1 MILNGDGVMTAL
13 TADQTNF
20 YQQNGY
26 LAPIDIFTEDEA
38 DALYTD
44 FRRLENDHG
53 KSLLGYGRNNAH
65 QVMPLFDQIAHHP
78 SILDVIERLIGPN
91 ILVAGT
97 TLFIKEPEQRG
108 FISWHQD
115 ARYNGLKPYN
125 WVTAWLALTE
135 VTKENG
141 CMYMWPESHLEGQ
154 RDHVDKYGEDNL
166 LTRGQT
172 VMDVPKDKIV
182 PIELRPGQLSVHHP
196 WVVHGSG
203 HNQSNQRRVGF
214 AIQSYI
220 GTEVEQQFGKT
231 YVQLARGRDDYNFH
245 FLVPRASGLMVS
257 DEVTMWDTANEEL
270 RGVLYHD
277 AEKLGKY

>member
-1 MILNGDGVMTAL
+1 MAAL
-13 TADQTNF
+13 TGDQVNF
-20 YQQNGY
+20 YQRNGY

-38 DALYTD
+38 GALYKTFQNVEKD
-44 FRRLENDHG
+44 YGEALG
-53 KSLLGYGRNNAH
+53 GYGRNNAH
-65 QVMPLFDQIAHHP
+65 QVVPIFDQIAHHP
-78 SILDVIERLIGPN
+78 HILDAIESLIGGN

-135 VTKENG
+135 VTMENG
-141 CMYMWPESHLEGQ
+141 CMYMWPESHLVGQ
-154 RDHVDKYGEDNL
+154 REHMDTYDDDNL

-172 VMDVPKDKIV
+172 VVDVPEDKMI

-203 HNQSNQRRVGF
+203 HNSSNKRRVGF

-220 GTEVEQQFGKT
+220 GAEVEQHLGKT
-231 YVQLARGRDDYNFH
+231 YAQLARGRDDYNHH
-245 FLVPRASGLMVS
+245 FLVQRASGVMV
-257 DEVTMWDTANEEL
+257 DDDVVMWHAANQEL
-270 RGVLYHD
+270 RGVLYSG

>member
-1 MILNGDGVMTAL
+1 MTAL
-13 TADQTNF
+13 TASQVNF

-38 DALYTD
+38 SKLYTT

-53 KSLLGYGRNNAH
+53 ESLLGYGRNNAH
-65 QVMPLFDQIAHHP
+65 QVLPLLDEIAHHP
-78 SILDVIERLIGPN
+78 GILDVIESLIGPN

-97 TLFIKEPEQRG
+97 TLFVKEPEQRG

-141 CMYMWPESHLEGQ
+141 CMYMWPQSHLDGQ
-154 RDHVDKYGEDNL
+154 REHVDTYGEDNL

-172 VMDVPKDKIV
+172 VKGVPGDKIA

-203 HNQSNQRRVGF
+203 HNTSNKRRVGF

-220 GTEVEQQFGKT
+220 GTEVEQLFGKT
-231 YVQLARGRDDYNFH
+231 FVQLARGCDNYNH
-245 FLVPRASGLMVS
+245 HSLVPRASGVMV
-257 DEVTMWDTANEEL
+257 DEEVATWHDANQAL
-270 RGVLYHD
+270 REVLYHE

>member
-1 MILNGDGVMTAL
+1 MTAL
-13 TADQTNF
+13 TASQINF

-38 DALYTD
+38 DELYTT
-44 FRRLENDHG
+44 FRWLENDYG
-53 KSLLGYGRNNAH
+53 ERLLGYGRNNAH
-65 QVMPLFDQIAHHP
+65 QVLPLFDQIAHHP
-78 SILDVIERLIGPN
+78 SILDVIESLIGPN

-97 TLFIKEPEQRG
+97 TLFVKEPEQRG

-125 WVTAWLALTE
+125 WVTAWLALTDA
-135 VTKENG
+135 TRENG

-154 RDHVDKYGEDNL
+154 RDHVDTYGEDNL

-172 VMDVPKDKIV
+172 VMDVPEDKIV
-182 PIELRPGQLSVHHP
+182 PVELRPGQLSVHHP

-203 HNQSNQRRVGF
+203 HNVSNQRRVGF

-220 GTEVEQQFGKT
+220 GPEVEQQLGKT
-231 YVQLARGRDDYNFH
+231 YAQLARGYDDYNHH
-245 FLVPRASGLMVS
+245 FLVPRASGSMVPK
-257 DEVTMWDTANEEL
+257 EVTLWHAANEEL
-270 RGVLYHD
+270 RGVLYYD
-277 AEKLGKY
+277 AKKLGKF

>member
-1 MILNGDGVMTAL
+1 MIML
-13 TADQTNF
+13 TADQANF

-26 LAPIDIFTEDEA
+26 LAPINIFTDEEA
-38 DALYTD
+38 NALYKD
-44 FRRLENDHG
+44 FQWFENEYSE
-53 KSLLGYGRNNAH
+53 SLRGYGRNNAH
-65 QVMPLFDQIAHHP
+65 QVFPLFDHIAHHP
-78 SILDVIERLIGPN
+78 SILDVIESLIGPN

-97 TLFIKEPEQRG
+97 TLFIKEPEQPG

-141 CMYMWPESHLEGQ
+141 CMYMWPESHLDGQ
-154 RDHVDKYGEDNL
+154 RHHVDTYAEDNL

-172 VMDVPKDKIV
+172 ISGVPEDKVV

-203 HNQSNQRRVGF
+203 HNTSKKRRVGL

-220 GTEVEQQFGKT
+220 GTEVEQLLGETF
-231 YVQLARGRDDYNFH
+231 VQLARGRDDYNHH
-245 FLVPRASGLMVS
+245 FLIPRASGVMI
-257 DEVTMWDTANEEL
+257 DEEVNMWHAANREL
-270 RGVLYHD
+270 RKVLYHD
-277 AEKLGKY
+277 AEKLGKH

>member
-1 MILNGDGVMTAL
+1 MTAL
-13 TADQTNF
+13 TADQANL

-26 LAPIDIFTEDEA
+26 LAPIEIFTEDEA
-38 DALYTD
+38 GKLYTT
-44 FRRLENDHG
+44 FQQLENDHG
-53 KSLLGYGRNNAH
+53 ESLLGYGRNNAH
-65 QVMPLFDQIAHHP
+65 QVLPLFDWIAHHP
-78 SILDVIERLIGPN
+78 SILDVIESLIGPN

-97 TLFIKEPEQRG
+97 TLFVKEPEQRG

-141 CMYMWPESHLEGQ
+141 CMYMWPESHLDGQ
-154 RDHVDKYGEDNL
+154 RDHVDTYGEDNL

-203 HNQSNQRRVGF
+203 HNTSNKRRVGL

-220 GTEVEQQFGKT
+220 GTEVEQLLGETF
-231 YVQLARGRDDYNFH
+231 VQLARGTDDYNHH
-245 FLVPRASGLMVS
+245 FWVPRTSGVMV
-257 DEVTMWDTANEEL
+257 DEEVALWHDANKAL
-270 RGVLYHD
+270 RKVLYQG
-277 AEKLGKY
+277 AERLGAY

>member
-1 MILNGDGVMTAL
+1 MASL
-13 TADQTNF
+13 TRDQVNF

-26 LAPIDIFTEDEA
+26 LAPIDIFSEDEA
-38 DALYTD
+38 GALYETFQNIEKD
-44 FRRLENDHG
+44 YGEALA
-53 KSLLGYGRNNAH
+53 GYGRNNAH
-65 QVMPLFDQIAHHP
+65 QVVPMFDQIAHHP
-78 SILDVIERLIGPN
+78 HILDAIESLIGGH

-135 VTKENG
+135 VNTENG
-141 CMYMWPESHLEGQ
+141 CMYMWPASHLMGQ
-154 RDHVDKYGEDNL
+154 REHLDTYGDDNL

-172 VMDVPKDKIV
+172 VMDVPEDKII

-203 HNQSNQRRVGF
+203 HNTSNKRRVGF

-220 GTEVEQQFGKT
+220 GADVEQHLGKT
-231 YVQLARGRDDYNFH
+231 YAQLARGRDDYGHH
-245 FLVPRASGLMVS
+245 FLVQRASGVMVD
-257 DEVTMWDTANEEL
+257 DEVAMWHAANQEL
-270 RGVLYHD
+270 RKVLYSN

>member
-1 MILNGDGVMTAL
+1 MAL
-13 TADQTNF
+13 TASQVNF

-38 DALYTD
+38 SKLYTT
-44 FRRLENDHG
+44 FRRFENDHG
-53 KSLLGYGRNNAH
+53 ESLLGYGRNNAH
-65 QVMPLFDQIAHHP
+65 QVLPLFDQIAHHP
-78 SILDVIERLIGPN
+78 SILDVIESLIGPN

-97 TLFIKEPEQRG
+97 TLFVKEPEQRG

-141 CMYMWPESHLEGQ
+141 CMYMWPQSHLDGQ
-154 RDHVDKYGEDNL
+154 REHVDTYGEDNL

-172 VMDVPKDKIV
+172 VKGVPGDKIA

-203 HNQSNQRRVGF
+203 HNTSNKRRIGF

-220 GTEVEQQFGKT
+220 GTEVKQRLGKT
-231 YVQLARGRDDYNFH
+231 FVQLARGCDNYNH
-245 FLVPRASGLMVS
+245 HSLVPRASGVMV
-257 DEVTMWDTANEEL
+257 DEEIATWHDANQAL
-270 RGVLYHD
+270 REVLYHD